1 MIKANTLSTL
11 YLIIISIALCL
22 PTSVFATEMSVAP
35 KQPSKDDI
43 AYLKQD
49 APVFEM
55 TIPELRA
62 KFNQQNPLL
71 SLNEYKIITNHDI
84 AIPLVRAATRITP
97 YLYSSAILERGS
109 EKIKSLQL
117 TLIHTPD
124 SPELEK
130 RNREI
135 TTQYIITLVAQFDSS
150 ITPEQIQE
158 ALNLF
163 TFKNQTS
170 DYISH
175 DVGAIRYIVAHE
187 GEQLTTFAIEPIK
200 LSLNSKIVS
209 AIP

>member
-1 MIKANTLSTL
+1 MIKANILSTL

-22 PTSVFATEMSVAP
+22 PTSVLATEMSVAQ
-35 KQPSKDDI
+35 KQPAKDDI

-55 TIPELRA
+55 TIPELRT

-117 TLIHTPD
+117 TLIHSPD

-130 RNREI
+130 INREL
-135 TTQYIITLVAQFDSS
+135 TTQYIITLIAQFDSS
-150 ITPEQIQE
+150 ITQEQIQE

-163 TFKNQTS
+163 AFKNQTS

-175 DVGAIRYIVAHE
+175 DVGAIRYIIAHE
-187 GEQLTTFAIEPIK
+187 DNQLTTFAIEPIK

>member
-22 PTSVFATEMSVAP
+22 PTSVSATEMSVAP

-163 TFKNQTS
+163 AFKNQTS

>member
-22 PTSVFATEMSVAP
+22 PTSVFATEMSVTQ
-35 KQPSKDDI
+35 KQPTKDDI

-49 APVFEM
+49 APVFEI

-117 TLIHTPD
+117 TLIHSPD

-130 RNREI
+130 INREL
-135 TTQYIITLVAQFDSS
+135 TTQYIITLIAQFDSS
-150 ITPEQIQE
+150 ITQEQIQE

-163 TFKNQTS
+163 AFKNQNS

-175 DVGAIRYIVAHE
+175 DVGAIRYIIAHE
-187 GEQLTTFAIEPIK
+187 NDQLTTFAIEPIK

>member
-22 PTSVFATEMSVAP
+22 PNSVFATEMSVAQ
-35 KQPSKDDI
+35 KQPVKDDI

-49 APVFEM
+49 APVFEI

-117 TLIHTPD
+117 TLIHSPD

-130 RNREI
+130 INREI
-135 TTQYIITLVAQFDSS
+135 TTQYIITLVSQFDSS
-150 ITPEQIQE
+150 ITQEQIQE

-163 TFKNQTS
+163 AFKNQTS

-175 DVGAIRYIVAHE
+175 DVGAIRYIIAHE

>member
-1 MIKANTLSTL
+1 MIKANILSTL

-22 PTSVFATEMSVAP
+22 PTSVLATEMSVEQR
-35 KQPSKDDI
+35 QPAKDDI

-49 APVFEM
+49 APVFEI

-117 TLIHTPD
+117 TLIHSPD

-130 RNREI
+130 INREL
-135 TTQYIITLVAQFDSS
+135 TTQYIITLIAQFDSS
-150 ITPEQIQE
+150 ITQEQIQE

-163 TFKNQTS
+163 AFKNQTS

-175 DVGAIRYIVAHE
+175 DVGAIRYIIAHE
-187 GEQLTTFAIEPIK
+187 DNQLTTFAIEPIK

>member
-22 PTSVFATEMSVAP
+22 PTSVSATEMSVAQ
-35 KQPSKDDI
+35 KQPAKNDI

-49 APVFEM
+49 APVFEI

-130 RNREI
+130 INREI
-135 TTQYIITLVAQFDSS
+135 TTQYIITLVTQFDSS
-150 ITPEQIQE
+150 ITQEQIQE

-163 TFKNQTS
+163 AFKNQTS

-175 DVGAIRYIVAHE
+175 DVGAIRYIIAHE
-187 GEQLTTFAIEPIK
+187 DNQLTTFAIEPIK

>member
-1 MIKANTLSTL
+1 MIKANILSTL

-22 PTSVFATEMSVAP
+22 PTSVLATEMSVEQ
-35 KQPSKDDI
+35 KQPAKDDI

-49 APVFEM
+49 APVFEI

-117 TLIHTPD
+117 TLIHSPD

-130 RNREI
+130 INREL
-135 TTQYIITLVAQFDSS
+135 TTQYIITLIAQFDSS
-150 ITPEQIQE
+150 ITQEQIQE

-163 TFKNQTS
+163 AFKNQTS

-175 DVGAIRYIVAHE
+175 DVGAIRYIIAHE
-187 GEQLTTFAIEPIK
+187 DNQLTTFAIEPIK

>member
-22 PTSVFATEMSVAP
+22 PTSVSATEMSVAQ
-35 KQPSKDDI
+35 KQLAKNDI

-49 APVFEM
+49 APVFEI

-130 RNREI
+130 INREI
-135 TTQYIITLVAQFDSS
+135 TTQYIITLVTQFDSS
-150 ITPEQIQE
+150 ITQEQIQE

-163 TFKNQTS
+163 AFKNQTS

-175 DVGAIRYIVAHE
+175 DVGAIRYIIAHE
-187 GEQLTTFAIEPIK
+187 DNQLTTFAIEPIK

>member
-22 PTSVFATEMSVAP
+22 PTAVFATEMSVAQ
-35 KQPSKDDI
+35 KQPAKDGI

-49 APVFEM
+49 APVFEI

-117 TLIHTPD
+117 TLIHSPD

-130 RNREI
+130 INREI

-150 ITPEQIQE
+150 ITQEQIQE
-158 ALNLF
+158 ALSLF
-163 TFKNQTS
+163 AFKNQTS

-175 DVGAIRYIVAHE
+175 DVGAIRYIIVHE
-187 GEQLTTFAIEPIK
+187 NDQLTTFAIEPIK

>member
-22 PTSVFATEMSVAP
+22 PTSVFATEMSVAQ
-35 KQPSKDDI
+35 KQPAKDDI

-49 APVFEM
+49 APVFEI

-117 TLIHTPD
+117 TLIHSPD
-124 SPELEK
+124 SPEQEK
-130 RNREI
+130 INREI
-135 TTQYIITLVAQFDSS
+135 TTQYIITLVSQFDSS
-150 ITPEQIQE
+150 ITSEQIQE

-163 TFKNQTS
+163 AFKNQTS

-175 DVGAIRYIVAHE
+175 DVGAIRYIIVHE
-187 GEQLTTFAIEPIK
+187 GDQLTTFAIEPIK

>member
-1 MIKANTLSTL
+1 MIKANILSTL

-22 PTSVFATEMSVAP
+22 PTSVLATEMSVAQ
-35 KQPSKDDI
+35 KQPAKDDI

-49 APVFEM
+49 APVFEI

-117 TLIHTPD
+117 TLIHSPD

-130 RNREI
+130 INREL
-135 TTQYIITLVAQFDSS
+135 TTQYIITLIAQFDSS
-150 ITPEQIQE
+150 ITQEQIQE

-163 TFKNQTS
+163 AFKNQTS

-175 DVGAIRYIVAHE
+175 DVGAIRYIIAHE
-187 GEQLTTFAIEPIK
+187 DNQLTTFAIEPIK